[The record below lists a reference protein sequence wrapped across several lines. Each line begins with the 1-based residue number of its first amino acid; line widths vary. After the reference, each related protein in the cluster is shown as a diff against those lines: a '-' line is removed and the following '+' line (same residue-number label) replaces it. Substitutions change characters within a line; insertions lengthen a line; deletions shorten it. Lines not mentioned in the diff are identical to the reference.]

1 MLLKSLLR
9 ATCLMLLLTP
19 PAWADLAE
27 VKKAVLEKFPKVSP
41 ESISITKTDHLGLYE
56 IYSDGQL
63 FYTDENV
70 NYFLLGELVEAKTMK
85 NLTEERMLALTAIK
99 FDTLPLD
106 LAIKTV
112 RGSGK
117 RKVAIFSD
125 PDCPY
130 CKRLEK
136 EMANVT
142 DVTIYTFLYP
152 LVSLHPGA
160 MEKAKS
166 VWCSTDRS
174 KTWYDYML
182 RNVAPPPKTCD
193 TPIDTIVQL
202 GQKHKINGTPTLIFA
217 DGHMVPGAIAAD
229 RMEKLL
235 GQ

>member
-9 ATCLMLLLTP
+9 ATCLLLVLTAA
-19 PAWADLAE
+19 AWADVAE
-27 VKKAVLEKFPKVSP
+27 VKKAVIEKFPKVSP
-41 ESISITKTDHLGLYE
+41 ESVSVTKTDHLGLYE
-56 IYSDGQL
+56 IYSEGQL

-70 NYFLLGELVEAKTMK
+70 SYFLLGELIEAKSMK
-85 NLTEERMLALTAIK
+85 NLTDERMRALTAIK
-99 FDTLPLD
+99 FDSLPLEM
-106 LAIKTV
+106 AIKTV

-166 VWCSTDRS
+166 VWCATDRS

-182 RNVAPPPKTCD
+182 RNVAPQAKTCD
-193 TPIDTIVQL
+193 TPIDTIVKL

-217 DGHMVPGAIAAD
+217 DGHMVPGAIPVD
-229 RMEKLL
+229 QMEKLL
-235 GQ
+235 GP